1 MDKWELKDSSV
12 NNLPMRA
19 KGNLSYPQFI
29 QLLRQLWSRAHP
41 NIQLVT
47 SGADDPAK
55 YPCIIYS
62 LQLRKAHQSEPK
74 MRHREQRNS
83 NGETFLI
90 GGQRFQNLVYF
101 EAIGESKDVDT
112 VESLVEV
119 FEDFMM
125 EYTPVFKKL
134 GVSELVYARRL
145 SDSELARPGQNVV
158 RRIVSYMVTTEKV
171 IATRYDKLEKIT
183 VNARTSFQNLN
194 ELYSAGTIYDS
205 SPRYHLVGP
214 DAHLTYILTQEAI
227 DNAADFDDLLF
238 IIPRTNFRIGD
249 TLFLARFDEDQ
260 ATWDAT
266 PAFWGD
272 DPIYLGHDSYQGFFQ
287 VTNLV
292 GNVYSSDVGYTLTRR
307 SGVNP
312 DLTNIGPG
320 RGTVFFLPQ
329 TVDATVVDEFKSN
342 PEE

>member
-183 VNARTSFQNLN
+183 VNARTGLQAV
-194 ELYSAGTIYDS
+194 ELYAEGTIYDS
-205 SPRYHLVGP
+205 SPRYHLLSP
-214 DAHLTYILTQEAI
+214 DAYLTYDIS
-227 DNAADFDDLLF
+227 NAESAVSFSDLVF
-238 IIPRTNFRIGD
+238 TIPRTNFRIND
-249 TLFLARFDEDQ
+249 VLWLTPLEEEQ
-260 ATWDAT
+260 ATPDAT
-266 PAFWGD
+266 PQQYMEPA
-272 DPIYLGHDSYQGFFQ
+272 GFFT
-287 VTNLV
+287 VTNV
-292 GNVYSSDVGYTLTRR
+292 VNNPYEVDVGYTLTRR
-307 SGVNP
+307 TGTNP
-312 DLTNIGPG
+312 DISSTSPHGAAFYMPT
-320 RGTVFFLPQ
+320 TVPAQ
-329 TVDATVVDEFKSN
+329 IIDAFGSI
-342 PEE
+342 